1 MFKKVKH
8 IWDIK
13 FEDVVEDK
21 NQFVFIL
28 NYNLAESDGWNS
40 EEEQVMGNLRKGKY
54 QLSRSNSD
62 ISSDEDK

>member
-1 MFKKVKH
+1 M
-8 IWDIK
+8 
-13 FEDVVEDK
+13 EDK